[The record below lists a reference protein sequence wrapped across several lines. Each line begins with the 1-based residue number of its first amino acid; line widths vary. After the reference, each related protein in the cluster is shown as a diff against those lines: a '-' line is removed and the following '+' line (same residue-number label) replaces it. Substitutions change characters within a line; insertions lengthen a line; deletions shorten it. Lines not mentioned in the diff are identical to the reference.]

1 MMRNKFSTWMFL
13 ALVIALPVTVFAV
26 VNWYEINVQQ
36 LPVINATEYPVENF
50 HLTNQQGEVR
60 SPDAWKGKIVVAN
73 FFFTHCP
80 VICPKMMR
88 QLKRVEEVY
97 INDPQLLINSFSVDP
112 EHDSQSRLKTYA
124 TQMGINGAW
133 DLLTGDKQQIYRL
146 ARKSFAVSAT
156 DGDGGPTDFI
166 HSDKLILLDKQKRI
180 RGYYN
185 GTEQTEVDQLIK
197 DIQRLRNE

>member
-1 MMRNKFSTWMFL
+1 MMRNKFRTWLFL

-36 LPVINATEYPVENF
+36 LPVINATEYTVENF

-60 SPDAWKGKIVVAN
+60 SLDAWKGKIVVAN

-80 VICPKMMR
+80 VVCPKMMK

-112 EHDSQSRLKTYA
+112 EHDSVSRLKTFA
-124 TQMGINGAW
+124 TQTGINGAW
-133 DLLTGDKQQIYRL
+133 DLLTGDKQHIYRL
-146 ARKSFAVSAT
+146 ARKSFGVSAT

-185 GTEQTEVDQLIK
+185 GTEQSEVDQLIK
-197 DIQRLRNE
+197 DIQRLKNE